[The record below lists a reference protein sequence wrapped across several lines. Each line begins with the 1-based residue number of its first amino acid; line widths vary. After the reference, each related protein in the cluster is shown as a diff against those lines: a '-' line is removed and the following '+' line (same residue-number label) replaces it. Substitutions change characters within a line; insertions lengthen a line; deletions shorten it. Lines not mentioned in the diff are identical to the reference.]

1 MLAAKLAE
9 LSGCSVTN
17 PEIEIAGAT
26 DNSKQVEEGFVFA
39 ALSGAKTNGEKY
51 IDEAIANGAAA
62 ILLPADKKRKDS
74 RIPYFYAENPRKA
87 FALMAAAFNP
97 LQPETIVAVTG
108 TNGKTSTSV
117 FTRQI
122 WEQAGLCAA
131 SMGTIGIISPVM
143 TKEGNLTSPPPSILY
158 KDVNELASKGVT
170 NLAIEASSHGIDQCR
185 LDGLKI
191 KAAGFTNLTRDHLD
205 YHGDME
211 HYLLAKLRLFSDLI
225 VPEGAGVINADIA
238 ECNIITSTCKSRKI
252 QTFTY
257 GFQGKE
263 LRILNH
269 RADALG
275 QNLLLDV
282 LGKRY
287 NIRLPLTGDF
297 QAMNALCAL
306 GLAIACGADADK
318 AVEALESLKG
328 SWGRLENVV
337 TLSNGAAV
345 YVDYAHTPDAMENV
359 LNTLRPNTVGKLSIV
374 FGCGGDRDRGKRPQM
389 GAVAAKLADRVIVT
403 DDNPRTEDA
412 NFIRSEIMP
421 ACPDALE
428 IGDRRKAIFAAIK
441 ELNAGDVLVIAGKG
455 HETGQKIGD
464 TVHPFNDTE
473 EAINAA
479 LTIDKNAYEG
489 SGPNTAVIWKSFD
502 LTEITDGATTAN
514 WDIYG
519 VAADVKQIKPGDI
532 FIALENEEEDTH
544 ELIGKALENGANS
557 VLVHKSKKAFT
568 DTDKVIVVNNS
579 LNALE
584 EMAKYARERSEAKT
598 IAFFENSISEQIS
611 KEIKSFLKNK
621 GKVHFINDNRFKP
634 IDINISLANISI
646 DTRFI
651 IINHKGTNFTLL
663 KNAAITSQPD
673 IILLTA
679 EETDSQI
686 SDYFAGANVGA
697 ALIIEDTNPD
707 LKDITLAAR
716 ANGISKIIIFGT
728 SENADIKASEYGNN
742 RSRLALAAIQ
752 KALEEN

>member
-1 MLAAKLAE
+1 
-9 LSGCSVTN
+9 
-17 PEIEIAGAT
+17 T

-74 RIPYFYAENPRKA
+74 RIPYFYAGNPRKA

-473 EAINAA
+473 EAINASKQENNKKMPFKDVKKEDWHYSDVEESFA
-479 LTIDKNAYEG
+479 NGLMTGVSENEFKPEGKLTRAMLWTVLARLSGSELTDDKGPFWYSAVQSYVIEQNLSDGTEPEG
-489 SGPNTAVIWKSFD
+489 
-502 LTEITDGATTAN
+502 EITREQLATMLWRLAGCPEAKSEMAEFSDASEIESYATEAIQWAVEQGIIKGDNGKLKGKSGATRGETSAM
-514 WDIYG
+514 I
-519 VAADVKQIKPGDI
+519 
-532 FIALENEEEDTH
+532 
-544 ELIGKALENGANS
+544 
-557 VLVHKSKKAFT
+557 
-568 DTDKVIVVNNS
+568 
-579 LNALE
+579 
-584 EMAKYARERSEAKT
+584 
-598 IAFFENSISEQIS
+598 
-611 KEIKSFLKNK
+611 
-621 GKVHFINDNRFKP
+621 NRFRK
-634 IDINISLANISI
+634 LY
-646 DTRFI
+646 
-651 IINHKGTNFTLL
+651 K
-663 KNAAITSQPD
+663 
-673 IILLTA
+673 
-679 EETDSQI
+679 
-686 SDYFAGANVGA
+686 
-697 ALIIEDTNPD
+697 
-707 LKDITLAAR
+707 
-716 ANGISKIIIFGT
+716 
-728 SENADIKASEYGNN
+728 
-742 RSRLALAAIQ
+742 
-752 KALEEN
+752 